1 VFVLAIK
8 YLARNFWAK
17 PESLNFSQSEL
28 LWTLRKRTTTATWTS
43 YQTAKSIFNTIIS
56 CL

>member
-8 YLARNFWAK
+8 YLARNFWA
-17 PESLNFSQSEL
+17 ESLNFSQSEL